1 MKRTTNGPARQVAR
15 LYTQGKLPL
24 VIRGREFG
32 LRDLRVILSCA
43 GRYRVRGRTFISQEI
58 CRQLDWRQPNG
69 WLKERACR
77 DVLRVLQRRRLVRL
91 PRSLVGKRRQAQR
104 YALLYHE
111 DLQHIDLKTPV
122 RVQPKVVRLECAK
135 GNSGER

>member
-1 MKRTTNGPARQVAR
+1 MQVGMALVVLPRSVSKVSRKRRYFALPMKAKTLSPARRIAR
-15 LYTQGKLPL
+15 LYTRGRLPL

-43 GRYRVRGRTFISQEI
+43 AQHRMRGRTFISQEI

-91 PRSLVGKRRQAQR
+91 P
-104 YALLYHE
+104 
-111 DLQHIDLKTPV
+111 
-122 RVQPKVVRLECAK
+122 
-135 GNSGER
+135 